1 MIPRPD
7 YPWIVILTMLF
18 AIPTTLLANCA
29 PKRGG
34 FGIRAA
40 IALAGLFVV
49 FGIVDTVN
57 MAFPRPDI
65 ADLPTFVPS
74 IIGFGTSIIALSAAA
89 FICYDMSIWVAAFC
103 GTAGYICQNMG
114 NRLGSILGLL
124 FPSAPGLLTGH
135 HNGGFGFIGAL
146 IVYAAVCLLMV
157 RPVRRYGLTG
167 IDNRHMLLMTIVV
180 IFVNIIAALTLGSV
194 ERMGFPLE
202 GMLVLN
208 VLHLTTSVLMLFLE
222 YEMLYKRR
230 MVREVE
236 AIERV
241 LEERARQYELSRE
254 NIDAINVKCHDIRH
268 QIRHLQDSSDE
279 VVDRDFLADIARE
292 VDVYDSTVKTGNDAL
307 DTILTEKSLVCERES
322 ITLTCIA
329 DGKAVSFMAPADI
342 YAFLGNALDNA
353 IEAERA
359 IDNRES
365 RSIAL
370 VVREIAGMAS
380 IHVENYFIGETSFVD
395 GLPKTTK
402 DDAYNHGFGTK
413 SMRLIA
419 ERYGGTLSMG
429 TEENTFYVNALIP
442 IPASSAD
449 S

>member
-180 IFVNIIAALTLGSV
+180 IFEDNGWPGIPDFFPTTVRTSLQNNWHNNYWVNATD
-194 ERMGFPLE
+194 P
-202 GMLVLN
+202 
-208 VLHLTTSVLMLFLE
+208 
-222 YEMLYKRR
+222 
-230 MVREVE
+230 
-236 AIERV
+236 
-241 LEERARQYELSRE
+241 
-254 NIDAINVKCHDIRH
+254 
-268 QIRHLQDSSDE
+268 
-279 VVDRDFLADIARE
+279 
-292 VDVYDSTVKTGNDAL
+292 
-307 DTILTEKSLVCERES
+307 
-322 ITLTCIA
+322 
-329 DGKAVSFMAPADI
+329 
-342 YAFLGNALDNA
+342 
-353 IEAERA
+353 
-359 IDNRES
+359 NREKTLNFNFCPTATGC
-365 RSIAL
+365 RAL
-370 VVREIAGMAS
+370 AYAD
-380 IHVENYFIGETSFVD
+380 HVQ
-395 GLPKTTK
+395 
-402 DDAYNHGFGTK
+402 
-413 SMRLIA
+413 
-419 ERYGGTLSMG
+419 ERG
-429 TEENTFYVNALIP
+429 
-442 IPASSAD
+442 SSARD
-449 S
+449 ARRIQPDH